1 MTSYMFRL
9 TDIKI
14 DETRSNY
21 WDAFGVP
28 GHDTDTATLAVQV
41 GDQLFPPVS
50 KFLGDLSKGH
60 TYPVDLAVGP
70 VEVNPGDDIV
80 VSYLVVNHGYPLSSE
95 ATGLAFVNF
104 LSDAAAAVCTALYG
118 SGAAWQ
124 ELNIGT
130 KALNSVFFGNCD
142 GICAGDKYVL
152 KGADLAGLGLQQR
165 PYTGIPKASPAGCG
179 AISKYEVSWEA
190 QEVAAGY
197 SQDVLL
203 ERPGTTTVAGYYGPK
218 DQFEHVI
225 AAGPDGVITEAY
237 WNAQQQVRSDVLLK
251 LPDIVAVTGYFAPTD
266 GYQHVI
272 IATRDGAL
280 TEHWFAGGG
289 GNNGTGVLM
298 QLPGVTAV
306 AGYYSAGDNFQHTIA
321 ATADGNLHDV
331 YFPGGG
337 AAPVQS
343 IRGHYDGI
351 TAVGAYFSPKDNY
364 QHAIIAQANGAI
376 TELWFGGPSAG
387 GSDQLGEVPGVST
400 LCAYWSA
407 GDGHQHV
414 IAAAADGVLHE
425 FWFTGLGGS
434 SGHNVRGN
442 VPGLTALAGY
452 YSAGD
457 KYEHVIA
464 ASGDGTLHEL
474 FWTP

>member
-14 DETRSNY
+14 DETRSNF
-21 WDAFGVP
+21 WDGLGIT

-60 TYPVDLAVGP
+60 TYPVGLAVGP
-70 VEVNPGDDIV
+70 IEVNPGDDIV

-118 SGAAWQ
+118 AGTAWQ
-124 ELNIGT
+124 ELNTGT
-130 KALNSVFFGNCD
+130 KALNAVFFADCD

-152 KGADLAGLGLQQR
+152 KGADLAGLGPQQR
-165 PYTGIPKASPAGCG
+165 PYSGFTSKAGCG
-179 AISKYEVSWEA
+179 ANSQYEISWEA

-203 ERPGTTTVAGYYGPK
+203 NRPGTTTVAGYYGPK

-225 AAGPDGVITEAY
+225 AAGPDGTITEVY
-237 WNAQQQVRSDVLLK
+237 WNGQNQVHSDVLLK

-280 TEHWFAGGG
+280 TEHCFAGGG
-289 GNNGTGVLM
+289 GKSGTDVLM

-306 AGYYSAGDNFQHTIA
+306 AGYYSARDNFQHTIA

-331 YFPGGG
+331 YFPG
-337 AAPVQS
+337 AELRPSKASVATT
-343 IRGHYDGI
+343 
-351 TAVGAYFSPKDNY
+351 TASRLSGPTSPPRTTTNTPSSPRPTVRSRRC
-364 QHAIIAQANGAI
+364 G
-376 TELWFGGPSAG
+376 SAG
-387 GSDQLGEVPGVST
+387 PAL
-400 LCAYWSA
+400 
-407 GDGHQHV
+407 
-414 IAAAADGVLHE
+414 AAAI
-425 FWFTGLGGS
+425 S
-434 SGHNVRGN
+434 SATSQV
-442 VPGLTALAGY
+442 
-452 YSAGD
+452 
-457 KYEHVIA
+457 
-464 ASGDGTLHEL
+464 
-474 FWTP
+474 